1 MKKRIGKRSPKCF
14 FLFETFCTSFFFNYI
29 SSENV
34 LLFFLQKKDKWDLQ
48 KIMSLFSN
56 PDHVLKRPP
65 LSELLGMEQS
75 SSHIFVT
82 QIGPLKQSPSELRIW
97 YFFQMRQLHFI
108 RVILASNFASLLWQL
123 SFNKWDLGHFRQ
135 NKNTVEIYHKTN
147 LEKNFQT

>member
-1 MKKRIGKRSPKCF
+1 MWRKGLENVHPNVF
-14 FLFETFCTSFFFNYI
+14 FSFWNFLYFFFFNYI

-75 SSHIFVT
+75 SSHIFVA
-82 QIGPLKQSPSELRIW
+82 QIDFW
-97 YFFQMRQLHFI
+97 
-108 RVILASNFASLLWQL
+108 NSLL
-123 SFNKWDLGHFRQ
+123 Q
-135 NKNTVEIYHKTN
+135 N
-147 LEKNFQT
+147 

>member
-1 MKKRIGKRSPKCF
+1 MVYWLVKHLCEEKDWKTFTQMFF

-75 SSHIFVT
+75 SSHIFVA
-82 QIGPLKQSPSELRIW
+82 QI
-97 YFFQMRQLHFI
+97 
-108 RVILASNFASLLWQL
+108 
-123 SFNKWDLGHFRQ
+123 DL
-135 NKNTVEIYHKTN
+135 
-147 LEKNFQT
+147 

>member
-65 LSELLGMEQS
+65 RNKVQATFCRKNSPFKQPPAVSKVSLGQDIYILL
-75 SSHIFVT
+75 
-82 QIGPLKQSPSELRIW
+82 
-97 YFFQMRQLHFI
+97 Y
-108 RVILASNFASLLWQL
+108 QL
-123 SFNKWDLGHFRQ
+123 SFN
-135 NKNTVEIYHKTN
+135 E
-147 LEKNFQT
+147 